1 METLDEKML
10 TRRSADLGEDPD
22 LSEPSYI
29 ESVRRY
35 QEKQRKV
42 NRARWYSFHVDM
54 SELYAR
60 LSQEHADIAERL
72 CCEDGD
78 Q

>member
-10 TRRSADLGEDPD
+10 TRRSADLGADPY
-22 LSEPSYI
+22 LLEPSYI

-54 SELYAR
+54 SELHAR
-60 LSQEHADIAERL
+60 LSEAHADIAAQL
-72 CCEDGD
+72 CEEGE